1 MRVPNIQ
8 PNMSSQGGVGV
19 ISNDLAISENIDS
32 HEEKTRNS
40 ENPALPALSD
50 PETCEGAQ

>member
-32 HEEKTRNS
+32 HQEKTQNS
-40 ENPALPALSD
+40 EKPALPALSD